1 LIKGTKNHVTESE
14 HMPVRRRW
22 RWTFFIAWTVFVTL
36 AVWWLTTR
44 GATPQSYAAWFG
56 GGGTGGN
63 ATFLERVGNWLKLAD
78 LNFRRIYPWILLAP
92 YVAWLGARFLL
103 ERGQWKASI
112 PVHLSGC
119 VLFALGSHALG
130 EYADW
135 WRPVFVTISTVEGT
149 QLPEKAGLTNQ
160 LTTRTNI
167 TMVTGSDGPGDGF
180 QGGMGGVFHLSDG
193 MLVSKKVVVQRR
205 RLPNPIDL
213 LDLFVYASLVGIVQ
227 TVHFHG
233 RAREREKRAAA
244 LEAQLTKARL
254 DALQAQLHPH
264 FLFNAL
270 NAISTLLRSD
280 TRAAQDALASFSEL
294 LRLALCH
301 STHPEVTL
309 REDLEFLARYIEIQ
323 QTRLGERL
331 CFEQVVAPEFL
342 DCLVPAL
349 LLQPLVE
356 NAIRHG
362 IEPSP
367 SPGLVRVV
375 VRSQADRLVLTVEDN
390 GAGLGQEEGHFGGAG
405 IGLQNLRS
413 RLETLYGAAH
423 KIDFE
428 PRPEGGVAVTVE
440 IPLRQA
446 PLPQAAKTVS

>member
-1 LIKGTKNHVTESE
+1 
-14 HMPVRRRW
+14 M
-22 RWTFFIAWTVFVTL
+22 AL
-36 AVWWLTTR
+36 AVWWLKAR
-44 GATPQSYAAWFG
+44 GEMPQSYSSWFG
-56 GGGTGGN
+56 GGSATAGT
-63 ATFLERVGNWLKLAD
+63 TLLERAGNWLKLAD

-92 YVAWLGARFLL
+92 YVVWLGSRFLL
-103 ERGQWKASI
+103 ERGQWRTGI
-112 PVHLSGC
+112 PAHLLGC
-119 VLFALGSHALG
+119 VLFAMGCHAVG

-135 WRPVFVTISTVEGT
+135 WRPIFISVSTVGGADLT
-149 QLPEKAGLTNQ
+149 GKPGQTNQ
-160 LTTRTNI
+160 LTTTNF
-167 TMVTGSDGPGDGF
+167 TVVTGSARQGAMSAGGGGFGRMSGGGDGF
-180 QGGMGGVFHLSDG
+180 QAGAGAGVVLPEGVGFSRRIVLR
-193 MLVSKKVVVQRR
+193 QRF
-205 RLPNPIDL
+205 LPGPLDL
-213 LDLFVYASLVGIVQ
+213 LDMFAYASLVGIVQ
-227 TVHFHG
+227 TVQFHG
-233 RAREREKRAAA
+233 RVREREKRAAA
-244 LEAQLTKARL
+244 SEAQLTKARL

-309 REDLEFLARYIEIQ
+309 REDLEFLTRYIEIQ

-331 CFEQVVAPEFL
+331 RFEQIVAPEFL

-367 SPGLVRVV
+367 SPGVVRVV
-375 VRSQADRLVLTVEDN
+375 VHAPAERLVLTVEDN
-390 GAGLGQEEGHFGGAG
+390 GAGFSSKEQERHDGVG

-413 RLETLYGAAH
+413 RLETLYGAAQR
-423 KIDFE
+423 IEFG

-440 IPLRQA
+440 IPLRHA
-446 PLPQAAKTVS
+446 PLPQPANAVS

>member
-1 LIKGTKNHVTESE
+1 
-14 HMPVRRRW
+14 
-22 RWTFFIAWTVFVTL
+22 
-36 AVWWLTTR
+36 VWWLKAR
-44 GATPQSYAAWFG
+44 GEMPQSYSGWFG
-56 GGGTGGN
+56 GGGATVN
-63 ATFLERVGNWLKLAD
+63 ATLLERVGNWLKLAD
-78 LNFRRIYPWILLAP
+78 LNFRRVYPWVLLAP

-103 ERGQWKASI
+103 ERGRWRASI
-112 PVHLSGC
+112 PAHLLGC
-119 VLFALGSHALG
+119 VLFALACHALG

-135 WRPVFVTISTVEGT
+135 WRPVFVSVSTIEKTNLTGRFGQTNPLTTITNFTV
-149 QLPEKAGLTNQ
+149 LTNNSPQ
-160 LTTRTNI
+160 GAI
-167 TMVTGSDGPGDGF
+167 TGGGGGGFGRMSGGDGRF
-180 QGGMGGVFHLSDG
+180 QGGAGAGVIFPDG
-193 MLVSKKVVVQRR
+193 MRVDRKVIFQQRF
-205 RLPNPIDL
+205 LPNPLDL
-213 LDLFVYASLVGIVQ
+213 LDLFVYASLVGLVQ

-233 RAREREKRAAA
+233 RAREREKRAVA

-309 REDLEFLARYIEIQ
+309 REDLEFLTRYLEIQ
-323 QTRLGERL
+323 QTRLGDRL
-331 CFEQVVAPEFL
+331 RFEQVVAPEVM

-367 SPGLVRVV
+367 NPGLVRVV
-375 VRSQADRLVLTVEDN
+375 VRPQAERLVLTVEDN
-390 GAGLGQEEGHFGGAG
+390 GAGLSNKDHERREGAG

-413 RLETLYGAAH
+413 RLETLYGAAQ
-423 KIDFE
+423 KIAFG
-428 PRPEGGVAVTVE
+428 PRPEGGVTVTVE
-440 IPLRQA
+440 IPLRHAPPPQA
-446 PLPQAAKTVS
+446 PNTVS